1 MKKSLLIFSVLAI
14 FAMTGCKGGN
24 GGKSGAPSGG
34 DSSGGEEEK
43 HNEITEAVN
52 NTTAY
57 DGSYTCSFDMVMGM
71 DENEH
76 EKISYN
82 AETHQYYMQEENKTY
97 VGVPQ
102 DNNLSKYYTIDEK
115 DSSNSKYET
124 TSTSFIDVK
133 AKGYLQD
140 GEGVAS
146 VSSTFLVL
154 ADSYYEYGNT
164 NIFDKLL
171 LLEMNDEMFKAMSVQ
186 ASLESTTSSFTFGEP
201 VDDVKSATYQISGVA
216 TSGAEYPKMDYTFS
230 YIIKYTDKIVSMK
243 QVMDFDY
250 RMSEESHYAMAMTMS
265 YGLSY
270 SFDQSTYDQCLAK
283 TESVSTSSG
292 NRQNY
297 ASVIINGVDSNSVW
311 STFDP
316 NEPITEEKIK
326 AFVET
331 HYIGI
336 YKNATFDG
344 IYEDPEYTK
353 EFAPRNSTNYYER
366 FYIRM
371 TPKEGY
377 TFLIEQ
383 YNTTIA
389 KGTLGLSDEEFA
401 LYMKMIFYYREPVYM
416 IKIISTASDYNVTYN
431 NSADRGLIKSMKLDG
446 EAFNSNK
453 ISKEVLASELEH
465 ELVFEVE
472 QPYHQYGSSSFHA
485 ILADRE
491 ILNNDSGILLA
502 GPIDDSELYVDLNT
516 SDYKK
521 ASRAGT
527 IKAYKVDHVLAKG
540 EALPAEAELL
550 DESQIKLSFVA
561 GGSTYATLPDSYNGK
576 FTVIADTTNDISFV
590 YLLLE

>member
-1 MKKSLLIFSVLAI
+1 MKKSLLIFSILAI
-14 FAMTGCKGGN
+14 FAITGCKGGN
-24 GGKSGAPSGG
+24 GGKSGSTSDG
-34 DSSGGEEEK
+34 DSSGGEEK

-57 DGSYTCSFDMVMGM
+57 DGSYTCSFDMTMGM
-71 DENEH
+71 GENEH

-82 AETHQYYMQEENKTY
+82 AETHQYYRQEEDKTY

-102 DNNLSKYYTIDEK
+102 DNNLSKYYTIDEE
-115 DSSNSKYET
+115 DSSYSKYET
-124 TSTSFIDVK
+124 TSTSYFDTR

-140 GEGVAS
+140 VEGVAS
-146 VSSTFLVL
+146 ISSTFLVL
-154 ADSYYEYGNT
+154 ADSYYEHGNT
-164 NIFDKLL
+164 DLFDKILL
-171 LLEMNDEMFKAMSVQ
+171 FEMNNEMFKGMGFQ

-201 VDDVKSATYQISGVA
+201 VDDVKSATYQISGIA
-216 TSGAEYPKMDYTFS
+216 TSGAEYPIMDYTFT
-230 YIIKYTDKIVSMK
+230 YTIKYTDKIVSMK
-243 QVMDFDY
+243 QVIDFDY
-250 RMSEESHYAMAMTMS
+250 HMSEESHTSMAMVMS

-297 ASVIINGVDSNSVW
+297 LGVIINGVNRQEVW

-326 AFVET
+326 AFVQT
-331 HYIGI
+331 HYSGI
-336 YKNATFDG
+336 YNNATFDG

-353 EFAPRNSTNYYER
+353 EFAPRNSTNYFEN
-366 FYIRM
+366 FYIKM

-383 YNTTIA
+383 YNTTFTQ
-389 KGTLGLSDEEFA
+389 GVLDLNDEEFA
-401 LYMKMIFYYREPVYM
+401 LFLKMIFYYREPVHT
-416 IKIISTASDYNVTYN
+416 INIISTASDYDVTYG
-431 NSADRGLIKSMKLDG
+431 NSADTGLIKSMKLDG

-453 ISKEVLASELEH
+453 ISKDVLASDLEH

-472 QPYHQYGSSSFHA
+472 QAYHQYGSSSYHA
-485 ILADRE
+485 ILRDRE
-491 ILNNDSGILLA
+491 IFNNDSGILLA
-502 GPIDDSELYVDLNT
+502 GPLDDYEFYIDLNT

-527 IKAYKVDHVLAKG
+527 IKAYKVDHLLAKG

-550 DESQIKLSFVA
+550 DESQIELSFVI
-561 GGSTYATLPDSYNGK
+561 GDSTSATLPDSYNGK
-576 FTVIADTTNDISFV
+576 FTVIADTTINISFV